1 MRTWISVAALLV
13 VTPTAFS
20 QPPTSRTDAAPPDTD
35 IFLAPLTTADGR
47 PSVGTPENITN
58 TPGYDNQP
66 SFTPDGGA
74 VLFTSNRGGK
84 QTDIYRYD
92 ISTRRTTRVTNTP
105 ESEYSPTVTPDRQ
118 HISVIR
124 VEADQTQRLWQF
136 TLDGADPSLVLADV
150 KPVGY
155 HAWLDDHTLA
165 LFVLGQPPT
174 LQIAD
179 TKTGKAEIFARDI
192 GRSLQRIPTSDAV
205 SFVQREAASEAGAP
219 PILWIRAFDS
229 RVRQITELV
238 RAVAGATEADTAW
251 LPDGTMLMAY
261 KDTLYGWKLGQ
272 RDWMNLA
279 DLGALGMHHV
289 SRLAVSPRGDR
300 LALVVGP

>member
-1 MRTWISVAALLV
+1 MRTWIFGAALLAWA
-13 VTPTAFS
+13 PTVFS
-20 QPPTSRTDAAPPDTD
+20 QQPANRTDAAPPDTD
-35 IFLAPLTTADGR
+35 IFLAPLTSDEGR
-47 PSVGTPENITN
+47 PVVGTPENITN

-74 VLFTSNRGGK
+74 VLFTSRRDGK

-92 ISTRRTTRVTNTP
+92 INTRRTARLTNTP

-124 VEADQTQRLWQF
+124 AEADQTQRLWQF
-136 TLDGADPSLVLADV
+136 TMEGTDPQVVLADV

-165 LFVLGQPPT
+165 LFVLGQPAT

-192 GRSLQRIPTSDAV
+192 GRSLQRIPTADAV
-205 SFVQREAASEAGAP
+205 SFVQREPTTAGAP
-219 PILWIRAFDS
+219 PILWIRAFDL

-251 LPDGTMLMAY
+251 MPDGMVLMAF

-272 RDWMNLA
+272 RDWLNLA
-279 DLGALGMHHV
+279 DLGALGLHNV
-289 SRLAVSPRGDR
+289 TRLAVSPRGDR
-300 LALVVGP
+300 IALVVGK

>member
-1 MRTWISVAALLV
+1 MLAL
-13 VTPTAFS
+13 TPTAFS
-20 QPPTSRTDAAPPDTD
+20 QQPTSRTDAAPPPDTD
-35 IFLAPLTTADGR
+35 IYLAPLTIVDGR
-47 PSVGTPENITN
+47 PTVGTPENITK

-74 VLFTSNRGGK
+74 VLFTSARGGK

-92 ISTRRTTRVTNTP
+92 ISTRQTTRVTNTP
-105 ESEYSPTVTPDRQ
+105 ESEYSPTITPDRQ

-136 TLDGADPSLVLADV
+136 TLDGTDPTLVLSDI

-165 LFVLGQPPT
+165 LFVLGQPAT

-192 GRSLQRIPTSDAV
+192 GRSIQRIPTADAV
-205 SFVQREAASEAGAP
+205 SFVQREAPSEAGAP
-219 PILWIRAFDS
+219 PILWIRAFDL

-238 RAVAGATEADTAW
+238 RAVTGAKEADTAW
-251 LPDGTMLMAY
+251 MPDGMVLMAF

-272 RDWMNLA
+272 RDWLNLA
-279 DLGALGMHHV
+279 DLGALGLHNV
-289 SRLAVSPRGDR
+289 TRLAVSPRGDR
-300 LALVVGP
+300 IALVVGP